1 MALGVRKDPYLT
13 FNFLV
18 EIDGL
23 VVGGFSEVSG
33 LQAEVEVQD
42 YREGGLNDFIHR
54 LAGPVRYPANLVL
67 KRGLTEVQ
75 TLWLWHRDV
84 RRGIVNR
91 RNLSI
96 LLLDATREIVSGWNV
111 AQAYPVRW
119 VGPELR
125 AEAATVAVETLEL
138 VHCGFVEL

>member
-1 MALGVRKDPYLT
+1 MAVGVRKDPYLT

-96 LLLDATREIVSGWNV
+96 LLLDATREIVAGWNV

-119 VGPELR
+119 VGPEMR
-125 AEAATVAVETLEL
+125 AEAATVAVETVEL